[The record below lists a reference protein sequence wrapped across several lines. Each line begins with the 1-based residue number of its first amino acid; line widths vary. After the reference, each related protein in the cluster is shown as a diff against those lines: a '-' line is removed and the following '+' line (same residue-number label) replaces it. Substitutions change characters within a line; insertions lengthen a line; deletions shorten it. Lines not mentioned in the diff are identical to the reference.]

1 VYHLCKTCRA
11 LMDGLQDAAHKLEE
25 ATRLLATPVN
35 RNTPLF
41 DAALLEVQRVR
52 EACRDARV
60 ALIRHRAEHETNP
73 LFQKPPPDQ
82 L

>member
-1 VYHLCKTCRA
+1 
-11 LMDGLQDAAHKLEE
+11 MDGLQDAAQGLEE

-52 EACRDARV
+52 EACRDARL
-60 ALIRHRAEHETNP
+60 ALIRHRAEHESNP
-73 LFQKPPPDQ
+73 PFQKPPADQ